1 MYVPGITSELN
12 YNIHAGNRN
21 MPFQYMLNKIK
32 YVKNVNF
39 TKLLIIYRT
48 MTYRNTK
55 KGIYAFA
62 LGIWVWNGGVLVG
75 TNLTLSVTHCI

>member
-1 MYVPGITSELN
+1 
-12 YNIHAGNRN
+12 

-39 TKLLIIYRT
+39 ANLLIIYRT

-55 KGIYAFA
+55 YSFYAFA
-62 LGIWVWNGGVLVG
+62 LGIWGWDGGVLVG
-75 TNLTLSVTHCI
+75 TNLTLSFTHCI